1 MFAYRPRKQDA
12 TFRTHGSD
20 NWRTME
26 AMGNEYGFRIN
37 IDPVEG
43 DRDRDVYSNSLV
55 FEYVN
60 LKVSGVFA
68 TF

>member
-26 AMGNEYGFRIN
+26 AMGNEYGFRNN

-43 DRDRDVYSNSLV
+43 DRDL
-55 FEYVN
+55 
-60 LKVSGVFA
+60 
-68 TF
+68 TFVQIVLFLNT